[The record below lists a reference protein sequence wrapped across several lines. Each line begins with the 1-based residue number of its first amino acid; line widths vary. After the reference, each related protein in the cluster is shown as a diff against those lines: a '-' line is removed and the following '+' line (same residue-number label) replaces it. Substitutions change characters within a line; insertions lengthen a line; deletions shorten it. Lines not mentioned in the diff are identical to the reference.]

1 MKNVLGG
8 KKSEHFMYVVNDLHQ
23 DLQILN
29 CCTGVKVHFVFS
41 HLVDLQINLNLV
53 SDEWSFSKILK
64 LWN

>member
-1 MKNVLGG
+1 MKNVLEG

-41 HLVDLQINLNLV
+41 HLVDLQINLSLV
-53 SDEWSFSKILK
+53 SDE
-64 LWN
+64 